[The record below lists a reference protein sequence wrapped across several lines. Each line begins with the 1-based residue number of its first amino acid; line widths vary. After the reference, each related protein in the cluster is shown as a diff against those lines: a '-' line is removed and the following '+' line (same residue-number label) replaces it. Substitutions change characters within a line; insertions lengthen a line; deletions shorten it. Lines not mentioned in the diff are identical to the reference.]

1 MDTALIKNNKIVQV
15 WANTPIESLSLPP
28 EVEGELAEFEPGV
41 IVPGMVWDG
50 TIVFNP
56 PAPVP
61 TTEDVNAERNRRQT
75 IAIPVQIN
83 ANSSFYVDV
92 DDKSRTFILAVT
104 EMANI
109 ITAGGGTDLIDFT
122 GADNI
127 TRALT
132 PDEIRSMSVQV
143 FQELARIQ
151 AKSRQIKDMDPIP
164 SDYTDNQYWN

>member
-1 MDTALIKNNKIVQV
+1 MDTALIINGEVAQV
-15 WANTPIESLSLPP
+15 WRNTSSDRIQLP
-28 EVEGELAEFEPGV
+28 EAHQGELIEFGAGSV
-41 IVPGMVWDG
+41 VAGMVWDG
-50 TIVFNP
+50 VVLIPPPP
-56 PAPVP
+56 PAP
-61 TTEDVNAERNRRQT
+61 TSQDVNSERDRRQL
-75 IAIPVQIN
+75 IAVPVQVN
-83 ANSSFYVDV
+83 PSTSFYVDV